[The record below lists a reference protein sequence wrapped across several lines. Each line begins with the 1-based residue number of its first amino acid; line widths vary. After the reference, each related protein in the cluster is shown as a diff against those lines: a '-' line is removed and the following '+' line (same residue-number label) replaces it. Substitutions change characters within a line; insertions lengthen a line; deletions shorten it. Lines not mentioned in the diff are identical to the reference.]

1 MTIDVFH
8 LFAASKENVIDTLR
22 GTRHE
27 SEKHNDAMTCMHSS
41 CFHSNDPPLPISRP
55 LSVSDCVV
63 SWLEWYRQKEVCRWK
78 GCFFD
83 LDMTHYYNAT
93 DWLPIRLASRVSLPL
108 CSRAEANH
116 RLMTWL
122 RHMPNCWHISR
133 WWHGRNIFPQWQYGV
148 HKQLL
153 CLDWCHQT

>member
-93 DWLPIRLASRVSLPL
+93 DWLLIRLASRVSLL
-108 CSRAEANH
+108 ARRGKSQTYDVTATHA
-116 RLMTWL
+116 
-122 RHMPNCWHISR
+122 
-133 WWHGRNIFPQWQYGV
+133 
-148 HKQLL
+148 QLL
-153 CLDWCHQT
+153 THKSLMAWQKYISTMAIWCT